1 MLTVAQDAASGRHW
15 AYSQS
20 PTSPISPVLV
30 SPASINIGIH
40 KTYTLAG
47 ALSPRP
53 KSRQHP
59 SSSSQSSNAGSA
71 PNSSSVSV
79 SWSTSASYPDP
90 RVQVQ
95 AGHQQQQSAIH
106 QTTVVST
113 AYGSSNIN
121 LGGMRSNVSFKPV
134 ALVSILSLRIF
145 PNVLVANWFPLARL
159 PFSLH
164 LSSSSPQYHFFLNPN
179 RPLAF
184 R

>member
-1 MLTVAQDAASGRHW
+1 MLTVAQDAASGRQW

-20 PTSPISPVLV
+20 PTSPISPV
-30 SPASINIGIH
+30 SPASIGIH

-59 SSSSQSSNAGSA
+59 SSSSQSSNAGPA

-95 AGHQQQQSAIH
+95 AGQQQQSAIH

-134 ALVSILSLRIF
+134 TLVSILSLRIF
-145 PNVLVANWFPLARL
+145 PNVLVAIWFPLARL